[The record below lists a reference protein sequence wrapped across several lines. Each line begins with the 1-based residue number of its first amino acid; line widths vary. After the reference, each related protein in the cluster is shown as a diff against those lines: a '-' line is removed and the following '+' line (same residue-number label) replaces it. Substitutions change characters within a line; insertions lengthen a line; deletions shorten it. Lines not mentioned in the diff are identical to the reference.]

1 MLQKCRMQGAPRQKH
16 VDNHVYAFEN
26 DEICVIKKRHS
37 VSDYVFAERPQIA
50 MRRKWRSGTISAEAP

>member
-1 MLQKCRMQGAPRQKH
+1 L
-16 VDNHVYAFEN
+16 EN

-37 VSDYVFAERPQIA
+37 VPDYVFAERLQIA